1 VVRKIVFT
9 VLITACAALA
19 QAPTSS
25 QKLFTLTVRVEGV
38 NSLGG
43 NVGVLIFN
51 STKGWPEDVKA
62 ALKDVVVPAHA
73 GVVTVRIEKLPA
85 GIYAIAVGHDV
96 NVNHKVDKNFL
107 GVPKEQWG
115 MSNNP
120 HALVKPPSFTTA
132 QFELKGDAE
141 IRIRMQ

>member
-1 VVRKIVFT
+1 LVRKIVFT
-9 VLITACAALA
+9 VVIAACVALA
-19 QAPTSS
+19 QTPTSS
-25 QKLFTLTVRVEGV
+25 PKLFTLTVQVEGV
-38 NSLGG
+38 NSQGG

-62 ALKDVVVPAHA
+62 ALKDVVVPAHP

-85 GIYAIAVGHDV
+85 GIYAIAAGHDV
-96 NVNHKVDKNFL
+96 NLNHKVDKNFL